1 MKNLLGPAIK
11 SFRKEKGLTQSDL
24 SKLTGFSQNTISNHE
39 NQNRAITEKDI
50 STYATALGISP
61 QELFDY
67 VTDHSKLVSLSKDSE
82 SIISIFNKL
91 DTKRKKEVLDFAT
104 FKLYEQQRSE
114 EIYTIAAHSENPD
127 KKVSK
132 DEFKKINSFLDEMD
146 RKFDK
151 K

>member
-1 MKNLLGPAIK
+1 LKNLLGPAIK
-11 SFRKEKGLTQSDL
+11 SFRKEKGMTQSDL

-50 STYATALGISP
+50 ATYASALGVSP
-61 QELFDY
+61 QQLFDY
-67 VTDHSKLVSLSKDSE
+67 VTDHSNVVTFSKDSE

-91 DTKRKKEVLDFAT
+91 DIKRKKEVLDFAT
-104 FKLYEQQRSE
+104 FKLYEQQRNE
-114 EIYTIAAHSENPD
+114 EIFTIAAHSDDPN

-132 DEFKKINSFLDEMD
+132 EEFKKINSFLDELD